1 MLSFLPTIL
10 LAQSASVLPQIE
22 RKLIT
27 QYQEVRQLPGQL
39 NDVLVFNSNSP
50 EIVEKEGILLSTFP
64 GKGKRYPVAHLNHP
78 LQGRFDVF
86 THHIAR
92 QTDPNRNLHQG
103 LIVTNP
109 TSKNLVIRILQGV
122 SYVTSADAPFVDLPS
137 LVEDPNGR
145 VFSGPGS
152 RLASDIMRRRHDTQF
167 PTQIV
172 IPPGESRMLLDLVI
186 PRSSARSTLLRLY
199 SDGPIY
205 MANLALYE
213 VPQKVKIEDREIE
226 TFRPPILEEW
236 RTLLVRGD
244 LAAPRDFPPT
254 PPDQWS
260 PGRRNFYGRVAG
272 ISVGSEWATRIVD
285 PKGGINLTIPQPGQ
299 AFAYPL
305 STVTAATFG
314 TRQIQSA
321 PMLVRYPDTAFKAH
335 GNYGVHYYLTLPLY
349 NNTSKTQV
357 VALTIQTPIKEDNYL
372 DRLLFVEPVQGPVFF
387 RGAVRVTYRNELGR
401 TEERF
406 FHLVQREGQQGEA
419 LVQIELP
426 PGARRDVNL
435 DFLYPPDATPPQ
447 VLSVKTLK

>member
-1 MLSFLPTIL
+1 MTSTKFNWWVQLTDINDNDLEKLKQFLGKVEIDDLIKKLGKVFKIEDQGNLSDYLGIK
-10 LAQSASVLPQIE
+10 IE
-22 RKLIT
+22 RRLIT

-50 EIVEKEGILLSTFP
+50 EVVEKEGILLSTFP
-64 GKGKRYPVAHLNHP
+64 GKGKRYPIAHLNHP

-92 QTDPNRNLHQG
+92 QTDPNRDLHQG

-109 TSKNLVIRILQGV
+109 TSRNLVIRILQGV

-167 PTQIV
+167 PAQIV
-172 IPPGESRMLLDLVI
+172 IPPGQSRMLFDLVI

-199 SDGPIY
+199 SDGPVY

-226 TFRPPILEEW
+226 TFRPPTLEEW

-254 PPDQWS
+254 PPDQWF

-285 PKGGINLTIPQPGQ
+285 PKGGIN
-299 AFAYPL
+299 
-305 STVTAATFG
+305 
-314 TRQIQSA
+314 
-321 PMLVRYPDTAFKAH
+321 
-335 GNYGVHYYLTLPLY
+335 
-349 NNTSKTQV
+349 
-357 VALTIQTPIKEDNYL
+357 
-372 DRLLFVEPVQGPVFF
+372 
-387 RGAVRVTYRNELGR
+387 
-401 TEERF
+401 
-406 FHLVQREGQQGEA
+406 QQ
-419 LVQIELP
+419 
-426 PGARRDVNL
+426 
-435 DFLYPPDATPPQ
+435 
-447 VLSVKTLK
+447 

>member
-1 MLSFLPTIL
+1 
-10 LAQSASVLPQIE
+10 
-22 RKLIT
+22 
-27 QYQEVRQLPGQL
+27 
-39 NDVLVFNSNSP
+39 
-50 EIVEKEGILLSTFP
+50 
-64 GKGKRYPVAHLNHP
+64 
-78 LQGRFDVF
+78 
-86 THHIAR
+86 
-92 QTDPNRNLHQG
+92 
-103 LIVTNP
+103 
-109 TSKNLVIRILQGV
+109 
-122 SYVTSADAPFVDLPS
+122 
-137 LVEDPNGR
+137 VEDPNGR

-172 IPPGESRMLLDLVI
+172 IPPGQSRMIFDLVI

-199 SDGPIY
+199 SDGPVY

-226 TFRPPILEEW
+226 SFRPPTLEEW

-305 STVTAATFG
+305 STVTSATFG